1 MQLPKTIMFK
11 DITITDYKQIDS
23 VKKFCSYCGKPAK
36 KIITRTS
43 IHTDNRQIIF
53 VCNCCFKEEIKGIKK
68 YMRREA
74 D

>member
-1 MQLPKTIMFK
+1 MFK
-11 DITITDYKQIDS
+11 DITITDYVRSDS
-23 VKKFCSYCGKPAK
+23 AKKFCSFCDKPAK

-53 VCNCCFKEEIKGIKK
+53 VCNCCFENEIKGIKK

>member
-1 MQLPKTIMFK
+1 MNMPNTVMFK
-11 DITITDYKQIDS
+11 NITITEHKQG
-23 VKKFCSYCGKPAK
+23 FCTFCDKSAT

-43 IHTDNRQIIF
+43 IYTGNRQIIP
-53 VCNCCFKEEIKGIKK
+53 VCNCCFKEEIKGIRK